1 MDLED
6 SQHIC
11 QVCAWEQVPYARARR
26 CITEKVLITC
36 PKCGEITARKQTHCV
51 VPLPKGNYIA
61 VTDREMLRGLNTSH
75 KGTR

>member
-6 SQHIC
+6 SQYIC

-26 CITEKVLITC
+26 CIAEEVLITC
-36 PKCGEITARKQTHCV
+36 PKCGEIAARKQTHCV

-61 VTDREMLRGLNTSH
+61 VTDPEILRGLNTSH

>member
-36 PKCGEITARKQTHCV
+36 EKCGESIARKQTHCV
-51 VPLPKGNYIA
+51 VPLPKGPYIA
-61 VTDREMLRGLNTSH
+61 VTDMAILKGLNTSH